1 MVSTVKGVFRVP
13 MDGES
18 EQPFVFSSGTP
29 QAFDMFPHLSPNGR
43 HSFSMLLLGG
53 YELVWAHPAVSGDMD
68 VEDAFIFRL
77 LSLAMGC
84 RWMTYHLR
92 AHTTSCAH
100 GEESERE

>member
-53 YELVWAHPAVSGDMD
+53 YELVWAHPAVSGDVD

-84 RWMTYHLR
+84 R
-92 AHTTSCAH
+92 
-100 GEESERE
+100 